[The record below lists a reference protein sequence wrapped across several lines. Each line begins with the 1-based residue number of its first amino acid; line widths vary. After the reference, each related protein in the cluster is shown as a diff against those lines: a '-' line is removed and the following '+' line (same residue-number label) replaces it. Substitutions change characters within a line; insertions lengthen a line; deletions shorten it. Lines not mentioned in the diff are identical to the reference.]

1 MSKPQRLSRIALI
14 ILMFCA
20 ALFLAA
26 KPELVEPSF
35 LDLSLAKTGAWAPL
49 VFIFLFALLVCVC
62 VPASLLVIAGGALFG
77 LWPGL
82 LYNLAGAVIGAA
94 LSFFL
99 SRFLL
104 TDLLMKKS
112 RSRAAYVT
120 EKVEKEGWRF
130 VAFSRIVPIFPF
142 FLINYLLGLTQIR
155 FAVYLS
161 TTAVCLLPN
170 LSAYTYLGN
179 VGVDAAGGNSDAV
192 GQILLAVGFLAVVIY
207 GPRLFRRFSSAD
219 QAEKTIESD

>member
-14 ILMFCA
+14 ILMFCT

-49 VFIFLFALLVCVC
+49 VFIFLFALLVCIC
-62 VPASLLVIAGGALFG
+62 VPASLLTIAGGALFG

-112 RSRAAYVT
+112 RSRAAYVM
-120 EKVEKEGWRF
+120 EKVEQEGWRF

-170 LSAYTYLGN
+170 ISAYSYLGN

-192 GQILLAVGFLAVVIY
+192 RQILLAVGFLAVVIY
-207 GPRLFRRFSSAD
+207 GPRLFRRFCP
-219 QAEKTIESD
+219 AELAE